1 MNFTFWQPRNVGSTL
16 GVLFS
21 VIACQTAPNSP
32 VTDGTS
38 EVPSAAVS
46 ALARGPSSAITLEP
60 KSISEPISLTPV
72 NEGPEQVAAYASTRA
87 VPRWADE
94 GELGIAD
101 APAPDGSVSEPAR
114 LLVPAPCDEYSG
126 TRLSASAGGQTVDQ
140 SPVGQDFSS
149 PRLSSLTRQVPGVLH
164 SPTLRALTRRV
175 LGEVSGSLLMQR
187 ATTDDQ
193 LPVVDATTNDQLPVV
208 DETTNEQL
216 PVVDETTNEQ
226 LRLAEQAAALGRM
239 SLMQLRRIY
248 QKFPFTPEEL
258 SAPLSDAKQDNSP
271 RRRALLFRAASGQQ
285 VPTAIAEVLKI
296 ALELAR
302 PQGLYELTVG
312 LYSPYIQQF
321 KPSFA
326 LRWIAYEAGP
336 AQFYLGEFCKGKKW
350 RRYLENIAPN
360 DQHARKA
367 LRRYWVLE
375 ALSGVIDS
383 SKIEAEDIKTWLRT
397 VRTQDPGKANREI
410 RLTYWMLD
418 ALGVQLTVG
427 NWDTVLSSWRSQEVS
442 GQLAEL
448 VQAAA
453 QSQQDEVVALAAILI
468 GNRPLQQVP
477 PYQMAKILSALA
489 QVGLAEDARRLA
501 VEVAISSQL

>member
-1 MNFTFWQPRNVGSTL
+1 
-16 GVLFS
+16 
-21 VIACQTAPNSP
+21 
-32 VTDGTS
+32 
-38 EVPSAAVS
+38 
-46 ALARGPSSAITLEP
+46 
-60 KSISEPISLTPV
+60 
-72 NEGPEQVAAYASTRA
+72 
-87 VPRWADE
+87 
-94 GELGIAD
+94 
-101 APAPDGSVSEPAR
+101 
-114 LLVPAPCDEYSG
+114 
-126 TRLSASAGGQTVDQ
+126 
-140 SPVGQDFSS
+140 
-149 PRLSSLTRQVPGVLH
+149 
-164 SPTLRALTRRV
+164 
-175 LGEVSGSLLMQR
+175 MQR

-193 LPVVDATTNDQLPVV
+193 LPVVDATTDN
-208 DETTNEQL
+208 
-216 PVVDETTNEQ
+216 Q

-239 SLMQLRRIY
+239 SLIQLRHIY

-312 LYSPYIQQF
+312 LYGPYIQQF